1 MLPYQS
7 CHEVAVKKKKKAEQ
21 EKIETLL
28 ATEKET
34 LISRHPLAALMVI
47 AFLLLLI
54 FYSQVMLA
62 GKTFQMPDQQSSR
75 ATAPFV
81 KEALARGITPL
92 WCPYIFSG
100 MPSFGSL
107 LSAPHINRLDE
118 FFSGLFRTAM
128 MPEFTFIFFNYLLF
142 ALFMFLLMRGL
153 AVEPL
158 PALFAGLAV
167 IFIPQFVA
175 FTAYGHNTKFLA
187 VVLIPIILLLAKKM
201 MEEKNALW
209 FSLTAL
215 AIGYQMVRAHIQVS
229 YYTFILLGI
238 YLLYKEIA
246 DFRRTKQIKPL
257 LISAGLLAGAITAG
271 VLLSMTLYTS
281 VLDYQRFS
289 IRGGSGEGGGLDFD
303 YASNWSFHPLEMV
316 TFFIPSFMGFGGAT
330 YWGKMPFT
338 DYPLYFS
345 VIVFILAGLAIV
357 LRRDRTTWIMTIVA
371 LFSLLVSFGKHLP
384 LIYGPLFKI
393 LPYFNKFRVP
403 SMIHII
409 FDIALLVLAGIGL
422 QALFELR
429 TQLPQLKPMER
440 NRKMKSLKRYL
451 YAFAGVVLLL
461 ALMVILGKSL
471 YLGMAGSGGHTLN
484 EAQRLQAYNK
494 ALIDS
499 LKSIGLLALT
509 IVLVFRFLKSRLTRL
524 TLTIALSAMV
534 VFDLLMVD
542 AKIIRPQNKSDEKAF
557 FAATPAVQYLKNE
570 TELYRI
576 FPVLDDK
583 SGNWYMYHL
592 IPNISGYSAAKVR
605 LYQDFLDETGF
616 GSQDRYGLNSF
627 MSKYWRVGMRDNR
640 VTPVE
645 VPLDQIAPERR
656 AFDSA
661 MLDMLNVKYL
671 VLQYLPLNDPRYQ
684 PVADPE
690 QIPLY
695 RNTTVLPRAFFA
707 DSTRLLSGR
716 KNVFDF
722 MKSGRFDPR
731 RVAIIEEKPP
741 FPVAAASANKA
752 EITRH
757 DLHQIDLS
765 AQVKSPTILVL
776 SEIYYPSG
784 WKAYVDGKETRIFKT
799 NYLLRGIFLQPGDH
813 QIVFKFDPV
822 SYRTGKWISTLTLFL
837 LIGLLGYA
845 LWLLYQKR
853 RKQPPVTV

>member
-1 MLPYQS
+1 M
-7 CHEVAVKKKKKAEQ
+7 KKKKVAK
-21 EKIETLL
+21 EKNL
-28 ATEKET
+28 APLQPEKET
-34 LISRHPLAALMVI
+34 IISRHPLAVLLVI

-107 LSAPHINRLDE
+107 LSAPHVNRLDE
-118 FFSGLFRTAM
+118 FFTGLFRTAM
-128 MPEFTFIFFNYLLF
+128 MPEFTFIFFNYLLL

-158 PALFAGLAV
+158 PALFSGLAV
-167 IFIPQFVA
+167 IFIPQFIA

-187 VVLIPIILLLAKKM
+187 VVLIPVILLLAKKM

-215 AIGYQMVRAHIQVS
+215 AIGFQMVRAHIQVS
-229 YYTFILLGI
+229 YYTFLLLGI
-238 YLLYKEIA
+238 YFLYKEIA
-246 DFRRTKQIKPL
+246 DFRRSGEFKPL
-257 LISAGLLAGAITAG
+257 LISAGLLAGAVFAG

-281 VLDYQRFS
+281 VLDYQRYS
-289 IRGGSGEGGGLDFD
+289 IRGGSGEGGGLEFD
-303 YASNWSFHPLEMV
+303 YAANWSFHPLEMV

-345 VIVFILAGLAIV
+345 VIVFLLAGLAIL

-384 LIYGPLFKI
+384 LLYGPLFKL

-409 FDIALLVLAGIGL
+409 LDIAMLILAGIGL

-440 NRKMKSLKRYL
+440 SRKMKGVKRYL
-451 YAFAGVVLLL
+451 YAFTGIVLLL
-461 ALMVILGKSL
+461 VLIVLLGKSI
-471 YLGMAGSGGHTLN
+471 YMGMAGSGGHTLN
-484 EAQRLQAYNK
+484 EAQRLEAYNK
-494 ALIDS
+494 ALLDS
-499 LKSIGLLALT
+499 FKSIGLLALA
-509 IVLVFRFLKSRLTRL
+509 IVLIFQFLKNNLTRL
-524 TLTIALSAMV
+524 TLTLSLSAMV
-534 VFDLLMVD
+534 IFDLIMVD
-542 AKIIRPQNKSDEKAF
+542 AKIIHPRDKSDEKAF
-557 FAATPAVQYLKNE
+557 FAATPAVQYLKQE
-570 TELYRI
+570 KELYRI

-707 DSTRLLSGR
+707 DSTRQFTGR
-716 KNVFDF
+716 KNIFDF

-731 RVAIIEEKPP
+731 RVAIIEENPP
-741 FPVAAASANKA
+741 FAVAPAGANTA

-757 DLHQIDLS
+757 DLHQIDIA

-776 SEIYYPSG
+776 SEIYYPAG

-799 NYLLRGIFLQPGDH
+799 NYLLRGLFLRPGDH
-813 QIVFKFDPV
+813 QIVFKFDPA
-822 SYRTGKWISTLTLFL
+822 SYRAGKWISTLTLL
-837 LIGLLGYA
+837 LLLGLLGYA
-845 LWLLYQKR
+845 LWLLYQRR
-853 RKQPPVTV
+853 RKQPPVTA

>member
-1 MLPYQS
+1 M
-7 CHEVAVKKKKKAEQ
+7 KKKKVAK
-21 EKIETLL
+21 EKSL
-28 ATEKET
+28 ASLQPEKET
-34 LISRHPLAALMVI
+34 IFSRHPLVVLLVI

-54 FYSQVMLA
+54 FYNQVMLS

-107 LSAPHINRLDE
+107 LSAPKINRLDE
-118 FFSGLFRTAM
+118 FFTGLFRTAM
-128 MPEFTFIFFNYLLF
+128 MPEFTFIFFNYLLL

-158 PALFAGLAV
+158 PALFSGLAV
-167 IFIPQFVA
+167 IFVPQFIA
-175 FTAYGHNTKFLA
+175 FTSYGHNTKFLA
-187 VVLIPIILLLAKKM
+187 VVLIPLILLLAKKM

-229 YYTFILLGI
+229 YYAFILLGI
-238 YLLYKEIA
+238 YFLYKEIA
-246 DFRRTKQIKPL
+246 DFRRSGEFKPL
-257 LISAGLLAGAITAG
+257 LISAGLLAGAIFAG
-271 VLLSMTLYTS
+271 VLLSMTLYAS
-281 VLDYQRFS
+281 VLEYQRYS
-289 IRGGSGEGGGLDFD
+289 IRGGGVEGGGLDFD
-303 YASNWSFHPLEMV
+303 YAANWSFHPLEMV

-345 VIVFILAGLAIV
+345 VIVFLLAGLAIL

-384 LIYGPLFKI
+384 LLYAPLFKL

-409 FDIALLVLAGIGL
+409 LDIAMIILAGIGL

-429 TQLPQLKPMER
+429 TQLPQLKTVER
-440 NRKMKSLKRYL
+440 NRKMKGVKRYL
-451 YAFAGVVLLL
+451 YAFTGLVLLL
-461 ALMVILGKSL
+461 ALIVLFGKSI
-471 YLGMAGSGGHTLN
+471 YMGMAGSGGHTLN
-484 EAQRLQAYNK
+484 EAQRLEAYNK
-494 ALIDS
+494 ALFDS
-499 LKSIGLLALT
+499 FKSIGLLALT
-509 IVLVFRFLKSRLTRL
+509 MVLIFQFLKNSLTRL
-524 TLTIALSAMV
+524 TLTLALSTMV
-534 VFDLLMVD
+534 IIDLIMVG
-542 AKIIRPQNKSDEKAF
+542 AKIIHPQDKSDEKTF
-557 FAATPAVQYLKNE
+557 FAATPAVQYLKQDK
-570 TELYRI
+570 ELYRI

-583 SGNWYMYHL
+583 SGNWYMYHF
-592 IPNISGYSAAKVR
+592 IPNISGYSAAKVC

-645 VPLDQIAPERR
+645 VPLEQIAPERR

-684 PVADPE
+684 PVADPK

-707 DSTRLLSGR
+707 DSTRLITGR
-716 KNVFDF
+716 KNIFDF

-731 RVAIIEEKPP
+731 RVAIIEENSP
-741 FPVAAASANKA
+741 FTVAPAGANKA

-757 DLHQIDLS
+757 DLHQIDIT

-776 SEIYYPSG
+776 SEVYYPAG

-799 NYLLRGIFLQPGDH
+799 NYLLRGLFLQPGDH
-813 QIVFKFDPV
+813 QIVFKLNPA
-822 SYRTGKWISTLTLFL
+822 SYRIGKWISTLTLL
-837 LIGLLGYA
+837 LLLGLLGYA
-845 LWLLYQKR
+845 LLLLYQRR
-853 RKQPPVTV
+853 RKQPPVTA